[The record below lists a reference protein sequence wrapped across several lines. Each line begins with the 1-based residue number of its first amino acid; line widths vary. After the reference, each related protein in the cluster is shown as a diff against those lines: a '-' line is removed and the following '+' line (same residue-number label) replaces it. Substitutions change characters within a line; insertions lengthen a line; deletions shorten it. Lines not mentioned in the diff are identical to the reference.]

1 MFRKRVDIDL
11 ENVNSNMLE
20 IVMCICDSLNC
31 ESKKTCHSS
40 AMHNITS
47 ADVD

>member
-31 ESKKTCHSS
+31 ESKKLATLVLC
-40 AMHNITS
+40 II
-47 ADVD
+47 